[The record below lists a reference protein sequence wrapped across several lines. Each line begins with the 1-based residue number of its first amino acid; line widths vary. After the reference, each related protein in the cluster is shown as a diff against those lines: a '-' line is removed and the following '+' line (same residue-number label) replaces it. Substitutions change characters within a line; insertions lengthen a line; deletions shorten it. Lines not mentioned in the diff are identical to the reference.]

1 MASYNR
7 KKRRKREIILPLLT
21 AALFCAATVWGFLS
35 HIIRAP
41 ELDAPAYS
49 QSADVST
56 QSSATAAD
64 PTPNL
69 PQRRPYCYNILV
81 SGLDDGNG
89 GSDTNLFVQFD
100 AQQKRVDV
108 VSLPR
113 DTLLNHSW
121 ASNKLNYA
129 YAKGGTELLRSEISN
144 LLGVP
149 VDFHVT
155 VSLQGFVTLVDRIG
169 GVDFNVPVNMDY
181 DDPTQDLHIHFEAGM
196 QHLNGED
203 ALRVVRWRKN
213 NDGTGYASADIGRI
227 STQQAFLT
235 AVAKKLLSP
244 ENIADVDAFADIF
257 HTYVKTDL
265 TVGNLVWLGKETF
278 SIGFD
283 NISFHTLPGN
293 GTAWYKGESV
303 YALDPAATLA
313 FVNET
318 LNPYDEPLTAEQ
330 LDILVP

>member
-7 KKRRKREIILPLLT
+7 KKKRKREIIIPLLT
-21 AALFCAATVWGFLS
+21 AALFCAATVWGFLA

-49 QSADVST
+49 ENADAAAGKDEAASEQSPD
-56 QSSATAAD
+56 
-64 PTPNL
+64 L
-69 PQRRPYCYNILV
+69 PKRRPYCYNILI
-81 SGLDDGNG
+81 SGLDDDNG
-89 GSDTNLFVQFD
+89 GSDTNLLVQFD

-113 DTLLNHSW
+113 DTLLNHAW

-129 YAKGGTELLRSEISN
+129 YAKGGTDLLKSEISN

-149 VDFHVT
+149 VDFYVT
-155 VSLQGFVTLVDRIG
+155 VSLKGFVTLIDRIG

-181 DDPTQDLHIHFEAGM
+181 DDPAQDLHIHFEAGM

-235 AVAKKLLSP
+235 AAVKKLLSP
-244 ENIADVDAFADIF
+244 ENITDVDALADIF

-283 NISFHTLPGN
+283 NIAFHTLPGN
-293 GTAWYKGESV
+293 GSAWYKGESV
-303 YALDPAATLA
+303 YALDAAATLA
-313 FVNET
+313 LVNET
-318 LNPYDEPLTAEQ
+318 LNPYDELLGAHQ

>member
-1 MASYNR
+1 MAGYN
-7 KKRRKREIILPLLT
+7 KKKKRKREIIIPFLT
-21 AALFCAATVWGFLS
+21 AVLFCTATVWGFLA

-49 QSADVST
+49 GNAAVSAENET
-56 QSSATAAD
+56 TAQN
-64 PTPNL
+64 TPDL
-69 PQRRPYCYNILV
+69 PKRRAYCYNILV
-81 SGLDDGNG
+81 SGLDDNNG
-89 GSDTNLFVQFD
+89 GSDTNILVQFD
-100 AQQKRVDV
+100 AQQKRISA
-108 VSLPR
+108 VSRPR
-113 DTLLNHSW
+113 DTLLNHAW

-129 YAKGGTELLRSEISN
+129 YAKGGTELLRAEITN

-149 VDFHVT
+149 VDFYVT
-155 VSLQGFVTLVDRIG
+155 VSLQGFVTLIDRIG

-181 DDPTQDLHIHFEAGM
+181 DDPAQDLHIHFEAGM

-235 AVAKKLLSP
+235 AAAKKLLSP
-244 ENIADVDAFADIF
+244 ENITDVDALADIF

-283 NISFHTLPGN
+283 SITFQTLPGN
-293 GTAWYKGESV
+293 GAAWYKGESV

-313 FVNET
+313 LVNEA